1 MLLELLCSFSF
12 EKLFYSKN
20 SFIFWYL
27 RHCNIES
34 LPEKIFSNI
43 FRSILSPELSNYDP
57 WNSLLVC
64 QFLNYLIN
72 KTIVLINQQLVNI
85 YENNNL
91 RLCGLQ
97 KFFKKLDLTW
107 DDFFWNTYREHLR
120 WLLLKVD
127 MITASYLCMFLF
139 VFFLN
144 LWSYIDFC
152 FWNSNQLAYSCW
164 KSTME
169 IPKTMCEICVTL
181 TKTIPERR
189 QPLFPLK
196 SSENLENLWFF
207 DDSRGIEI
215 DFVLLSYC

>member
-1 MLLELLCSFSF
+1 M
-12 EKLFYSKN
+12 
-20 SFIFWYL
+20 W
-27 RHCNIES
+27 
-34 LPEKIFSNI
+34 PAKIFQKIRFNVGRLFLKHLQRTPPVAASQGWYDH
-43 FRSILSPELSNYDP
+43 RKLSVYVSIS
-57 WNSLLVC
+57 
-64 QFLNYLIN
+64 
-72 KTIVLINQQLVNI
+72 
-85 YENNNL
+85 
-91 RLCGLQ
+91 
-97 KFFKKLDLTW
+97 
-107 DDFFWNTYREHLR
+107 
-120 WLLLKVD
+120 
-127 MITASYLCMFLF
+127 
-139 VFFLN
+139 FFLN

-152 FWNSNQLAYSCW
+152 FWNSNQLASSCW